1 MSDSDVREVLT
12 WEMFGTASRELA
24 QQVCDSGFQPDLILS
39 IARGGL
45 FAAGAVSYALG
56 IKNLHVMNVEFY
68 TDVEERLPMPVVLP
82 PVRRQID
89 LSEKSVLVVDDVADT
104 GGTLALVRDFLRRTC
119 TRDPYRRDLR
129 EAPQHREMRL
139 RLAPDG
145 QVDQLPVEFLTGYAP
160 GCFTAG
166 APAPPRRP
174 LEGRRRHLHHV
185 QFSVR
190 A

>member
-1 MSDSDVREVLT
+1 
-12 WEMFGTASRELA
+12 
-24 QQVCDSGFQPDLILS
+24 
-39 IARGGL
+39 
-45 FAAGAVSYALG
+45 
-56 IKNLHVMNVEFY
+56 
-68 TDVEERLPMPVVLP
+68 MPVVLP
-82 PVRRQID
+82 PVPRQID

>member
-1 MSDSDVREVLT
+1 
-12 WEMFGTASRELA
+12 
-24 QQVCDSGFQPDLILS
+24 
-39 IARGGL
+39 
-45 FAAGAVSYALG
+45 
-56 IKNLHVMNVEFY
+56 
-68 TDVEERLPMPVVLP
+68 MPVVLP
-82 PVRRQID
+82 PVPRQID

-145 QVDQLPVEFLTGYAP
+145 QVDQLPVEFLTGYAQR
-160 GCFTAG
+160 CFTLPGQIGSSRG
-166 APAPPRRP
+166 AVAHPPPEMAPLGAHERCASPDDEPHELRHRGPPAQCRWGAI
-174 LEGRRRHLHHV
+174 ESRH
-185 QFSVR
+185 